1 MVAACCGVCGIIVVY
16 SNDAYSDDA
25 YSDDAI
31 QSFLWHLAYIAL
43 AVSAIPDK

>member
-1 MVAACCGVCGIIVVY
+1 VLWCVWYYRVFQHCIPTR
-16 SNDAYSDDA
+16 
-25 YSDDAI
+25 DDAI